1 MILDAITN
9 KTQNV
14 HFTIPSPSSEK
25 PLAEV
30 DQLKTPTLVMTSLI
44 RHFKNILLRPLL
56 FGQSTEFIRL
66 DQIFLSLS
74 VNNLEVNYCL
84 NKENMNAEADRKFL
98 KWHVLAYYLIILAV
112 YATTNKYRSAGRAI
126 RRAIKNL
133 KESQNTGKN
142 VRIEKLVEDLENIHE
157 ELCKEFGYILEDQTV
172 IADSGAEDVVE

>member
-112 YATTNKYRSAGRAI
+112 YATTNKYRSTYHSS
-126 RRAIKNL
+126 L
-133 KESQNTGKN
+133 SKES
-142 VRIEKLVEDLENIHE
+142 IM
-157 ELCKEFGYILEDQTV
+157 ELFIYKTMEVLGNSFHSLQKHL
-172 IADSGAEDVVE
+172 